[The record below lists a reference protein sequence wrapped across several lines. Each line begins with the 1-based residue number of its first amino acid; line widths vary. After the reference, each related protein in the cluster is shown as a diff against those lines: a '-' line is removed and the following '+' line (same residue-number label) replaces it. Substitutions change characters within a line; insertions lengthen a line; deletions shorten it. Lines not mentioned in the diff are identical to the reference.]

1 MKTERVEARL
11 SPDERRRIEQA
22 AEIAGES
29 MSSFLVTAAVSRAD
43 DVVAA
48 QLSTIVPSGYFDD
61 LVAALDSPADE
72 LPHLAA
78 AARRARRRPR
88 IVAP

>member
-29 MSSFLVTAAVSRAD
+29 MSSFLVKAAVSRAD

-48 QLSTIVPSGYFDD
+48 QLSTIVPPSYFDD
-61 LVAALDSPADE
+61 LVAALDAPPE
-72 LPHLAA
+72 EMPHLSVV
-78 AARRARRRPR
+78 ARRAQRRPR
-88 IVAP
+88 IVTT

>member
-29 MSSFLVTAAVSRAD
+29 MSSFLVKAAVSRAD

-48 QLSTIVPSGYFDD
+48 QLSTIVPPSYFDD
-61 LVAALDSPADE
+61 LVAALDAPPE
-72 LPHLAA
+72 EMPHLSAA
-78 AARRARRRPR
+78 SRRAQRRPR
-88 IVAP
+88 IVTT

>member
-29 MSSFLVTAAVSRAD
+29 MSSFLVTAAVGRAD

-48 QLSTIVPSGYFDD
+48 HLTTIVPPDYFDA
-61 LVAALDSPADE
+61 LVTALDTPPDE
-72 LPHLAA
+72 MPRLAA
-78 AARRARRRPR
+78 AAQRARRRPR
-88 IVAP
+88 IVAT

>member
-11 SPDERRRIEQA
+11 SSDERRRIEQA

-29 MSSFLVTAAVSRAD
+29 MSSFLVKAAVSRAD

-48 QLSTIVPSGYFDD
+48 QLSTIVPPGYFDE
-61 LVAALDSPADE
+61 LVAALDEGPED
-72 LPHLAA
+72 LPRLAA

-88 IVAP
+88 IVSA

>member
-29 MSSFLVTAAVSRAD
+29 MSSFLVRAAVSRAD

-48 QLSTIVPSGYFDD
+48 HLSTIVPADYFDD
-61 LVAALDSPADE
+61 LVAALDAPPDE
-72 LPHLAA
+72 MPRLAE

-88 IVAP
+88 IISA

>member
-22 AEIAGES
+22 AEIAGET
-29 MSSFLVTAAVSRAD
+29 MSSFLVRAAVSRAD

-48 QLSTIVPSGYFDD
+48 QRSTIVPPGYFDD
-61 LVAALDSPADE
+61 LVASLDAPPE
-72 LPHLAA
+72 EMPRLAA
-78 AARRARRRPR
+78 AARRAQRRPQ
-88 IVAP
+88 IVPT

>member
-29 MSSFLVTAAVSRAD
+29 MSSFLVNAAVGRAD

-48 QLSTIVPSGYFDD
+48 HLSTIVPPDYFDE
-61 LVAALDSPADE
+61 LVTALDAPPDDM
-72 LPHLAA
+72 PRLAA

-88 IVAP
+88 IVAT